1 MYEDYFEFEI
11 FEEKNGI
18 DYWQDNNDDDD
29 ISYDFDD

>member
-11 FEEKNGI
+11 FEEENGI
-18 DYWQDNNDDDD
+18 DYWQSDNDD